1 MDKVLFVID
10 MQEIYVG
17 RGRSK
22 EKFPYKDDILF
33 EQINKRI
40 AEYKSEEVFYIK
52 SIAKG
57 LGSIVGSMP
66 KDGTHEAK
74 LAEKLKIVGSG
85 NVFEKN
91 KPDAFTNDAL
101 ADLMR
106 ARAVKE
112 IELVGVDGGV
122 SVGATAVS
130 AIENLDMRIIYN
142 ENCIGTINNGKAVKY
157 REKMRRSR
165 VTFLHY

>member
-1 MDKVLFVID
+1 
-10 MQEIYVG
+10 
-17 RGRSK
+17 
-22 EKFPYKDDILF
+22 
-33 EQINKRI
+33 
-40 AEYKSEEVFYIK
+40 
-52 SIAKG
+52 
-57 LGSIVGSMP
+57 
-66 KDGTHEAK
+66 
-74 LAEKLKIVGSG
+74 
-85 NVFEKN
+85 
-91 KPDAFTNDAL
+91 
-101 ADLMR
+101 MR

-142 ENCIGTINNGKAVKY
+142 ENCIGTINSGKAVKY